1 MKKLIFILIA
11 AAFLASCSKE
21 EAPSFVNEDGI
32 VLNNN
37 SQELNQRLTI
47 INEPLNLKGL
57 KSTPSFSLVAD
68 AASPIVNGVK
78 LSASYVHR
86 RYQKVYVTYH
96 ERGNGYGGAIVVFDI
111 SDPLNPS
118 IVSQMT
124 FEKIDIN
131 ACDINAN
138 GSVLYLAGA
147 HKAKGAVVLKIAIDG
162 NGIITSTP
170 EQVQILK
177 VGNAASANGIIQAS
191 NWIYVSAGNTNGGL
205 FVYNRTTLAYV
216 DSDLYNGAKFSTAN
230 GRVNGKN
237 HISLEV
243 DGSNNAYLHVY
254 VVGAGDPT
262 TELIWPVGQVI
273 HQNVEPE
280 FVNFGKATI
289 FIRPNSNVCYVSLG
303 MYGMKAIDITNGNL
317 VYESPAGMITYGN
330 TNGVSADSKYIYM
343 ANGAQGLYIAK
354 PPVSGTEVE
363 IVGIWDD
370 PHYPGSA
377 NHVYSDG
384 SYIFVAKGVEGGLKI
399 IKED

>member
-1 MKKLIFILIA
+1 MRKFLIFLIA

-57 KSTPSFSLVAD
+57 KSTPSFSLVAE
-68 AASPIVNGVK
+68 AASPVVNGVK

-96 ERGNGYGGAIVVFDI
+96 ERGNGYGGAIVVFDV
-111 SDPLNPS
+111 SNPTTPS

-131 ACDINAN
+131 ACDINGN

-147 HKAKGAVVLKIAIDG
+147 HKAKGAVVLKIAIDA

-170 EQVQILK
+170 AQVKVLK

-205 FVYNRTTLAYV
+205 FVYNRTTLAFV
-216 DSDLYNGAKFSTAN
+216 DADLYNGAKFSTAN
-230 GRVNGKN
+230 GRVNGKK

-254 VVGAGDPT
+254 TVGIGDANS
-262 TELIWPVGQVI
+262 ELIWPVGQVI

-280 FVNFGKATI
+280 FVNYGKATV
-289 FIRPNSNVCYVSLG
+289 FIRPDANVCFVSLG
-303 MYGMKAIDITNGNL
+303 MYGMKAFNIFNGNL
-317 VYESPAGMITYGN
+317 VYQSPAGMITYGN
-330 TNGVSADSKYIYM
+330 TNAVSADYKYIYM

-354 PPVSGTEVE
+354 APTSGTEVE

-370 PHYPGSA
+370 PNYPGSA

>member
-1 MKKLIFILIA
+1 MKKLIFIFITA
-11 AAFLASCSKE
+11 ALLASCSKE

-32 VLNNN
+32 MLNNN

-57 KSTPSFSLVAD
+57 KSAPTFSLVAE
-68 AASPIVNGVK
+68 AASPVVNGVK

-86 RYQKVYVTYH
+86 RYHKVYVTYH

-111 SDPLNPS
+111 SDPYNPS

-131 ACDINAN
+131 ACDINGN

-147 HKAKGAVVLKIAIDG
+147 HKAKGAVVLKIAIDA

-170 EQVQILK
+170 EQVKILK

-230 GRVNGKN
+230 GRVNGKK

-243 DGSNNAYLHVY
+243 DGSNNAFLHVY
-254 VVGAGDPT
+254 TVGVGDPNS
-262 TELIWPVGQVI
+262 ELIWPVGQVI

-289 FIRPNSNVCYVSLG
+289 FIRPDANVCFVSLG
-303 MYGMKAIDITNGNL
+303 MYGMKAFNIFNGNL
-317 VYESPAGMITYGN
+317 VYQSPAGMIIYGN
-330 TNGVSADSKYIYM
+330 TNAVSADSKYIYM

-354 PPVSGTEVE
+354 APTSGTEVE

-370 PHYPGSA
+370 PNYPGSA

-384 SYIFVAKGVEGGLKI
+384 SHIFVSKGVEGGLKI

>member
-1 MKKLIFILIA
+1 MKKFLFIVIA

-37 SQELNQRLTI
+37 AQELNQRLTI

-57 KSTPSFSLVAD
+57 KASPSFTLVAD

-78 LSASYVHR
+78 LGASYVHR
-86 RYQKVYVTYH
+86 RYQKVYVTYN
-96 ERGNGYGGAIVVFDI
+96 ERGNGYGGAVVVFDI
-111 SDPLNPS
+111 SDPYNPT

-124 FEKIDIN
+124 FDKIDIN
-131 ACDINAN
+131 ACDINAG
-138 GSVLYLAGA
+138 GSVLYLAGS
-147 HKAKGAVVLKIAIDG
+147 HKAKGAVVLKLSLDG

-170 EQVQILK
+170 STVTTLK

-243 DGSNNAYLHVY
+243 DGSNNAFLHVY
-254 VVGAGDPT
+254 VVASNDPT
-262 TELIWPVGQVI
+262 TEKIWPVGQVI

-280 FVNFGKATI
+280 FVNFGKATV
-289 FIRPNSNVCYVSLG
+289 FIRPDATTCFVSLG

-354 PPVSGTEVE
+354 APSMGTEVE

-370 PHYPGSA
+370 PNYPGSC
-377 NHVYSDG
+377 NHVYSDD

>member
-1 MKKLIFILIA
+1 MKKIVYLLILVAI
-11 AAFLASCSKE
+11 LASCSKE
-21 EAPSFVNEDGI
+21 ESPQFDNEDGI

-37 SQELNQRLTI
+37 SQELNQRLNI

-57 KSTPSFSLVAD
+57 KASPTFTLVAE

-86 RYQKVYVTYH
+86 RYNKVYVTYH

-111 SDPLNPS
+111 SDPYNPS

-147 HKAKGAVVLKIAIDG
+147 HKAKGAVVLKIAING
-162 NGIITSTP
+162 SGIITSTP
-170 EQVQILK
+170 SQVKLLK

-254 VVGAGDPT
+254 VVGTNDPT
-262 TELIWPVGQVI
+262 TEKIWPLGQVI

-280 FVNFGKATI
+280 FVNFGKATV
-289 FIRPNSNVCYVSLG
+289 FIRPNATTCFVSLG

-317 VYESPAGMITYGN
+317 VYQSPAGMITYGN
-330 TNGVSADSKYIYM
+330 TNAVSADSKYIYM

-354 PPVSGTEVE
+354 APISGTEVD

-370 PHYPGSA
+370 PNYPGSC
-377 NHVYSDG
+377 NHVYSD
-384 SYIFVAKGVEGGLKI
+384 SNYIFVAKGVEGGLKI

>member
-1 MKKLIFILIA
+1 MKKLLLVLFAVTLLA
-11 AAFLASCSKE
+11 ACSKE

-37 SQELNQRLTI
+37 VQELNQRLTL

-57 KSTPSFSLVAD
+57 KSTPTFTLVAD

-86 RYQKVYVTYH
+86 RYQKVYVTYN

-111 SDPLNPS
+111 SDPYNPS

-131 ACDINAN
+131 ACDINAG

-162 NGIITSTP
+162 DGIITSTP
-170 EQVQILK
+170 EQVQTLK

-191 NWIYVSAGNTNGGL
+191 DWIYVSAGNTNGGL

-230 GRVNGKN
+230 GRVNGKK

-243 DGSNNAYLHVY
+243 DGSNDAYLHVY
-254 VVGAGDPT
+254 TVGIGDPS
-262 TELIWPVGQVI
+262 TELIWPVGQVS

-280 FVNFGKATI
+280 FTNFGKATI
-289 FIRPNSNVCYVSLG
+289 FIRPNETTCYISMG
-303 MYGMKAIDITNGNL
+303 MNGMKALNITNGDL
-317 VYESPAGMITYGN
+317 VYTSPAGMITYGN

-354 PPVSGTEVE
+354 APTSGTEVE

-370 PHYPGSA
+370 ANYPGSC
-377 NHVYSDG
+377 NHVYSDN